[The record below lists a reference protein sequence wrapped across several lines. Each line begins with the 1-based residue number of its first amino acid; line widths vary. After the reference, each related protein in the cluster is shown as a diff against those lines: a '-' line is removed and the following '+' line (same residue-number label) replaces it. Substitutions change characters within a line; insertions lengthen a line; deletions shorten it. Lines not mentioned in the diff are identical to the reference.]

1 MVLNILLIAFL
12 LFTAV
17 GKTAGFTVMK
27 PLTKPVSISRF
38 SRASLPLSM
47 QLTPDVV
54 LGITA
59 GVKLFYISQVM
70 YNPDILTKRVL
81 GSQGSEELMKNPK
94 LLQPF
99 RLLQKMVATMM
110 LGVLSIYAYL
120 YFSAGNTITSAPPS
134 SHSLLLNGL

>member
-38 SRASLPLSM
+38 SRAPLSM

-59 GVKLFYISQVM
+59 GVKLFYISQVI
-70 YNPDILTKRVL
+70 YNPDMLTKRVL

-94 LLQPF
+94 FVQPF
-99 RLLQKMVATMM
+99 RLLQRMVATMM